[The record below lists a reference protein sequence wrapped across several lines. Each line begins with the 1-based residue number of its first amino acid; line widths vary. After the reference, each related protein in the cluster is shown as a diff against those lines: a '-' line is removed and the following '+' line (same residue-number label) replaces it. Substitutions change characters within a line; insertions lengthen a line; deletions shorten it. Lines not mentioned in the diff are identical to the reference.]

1 MATSHSQDQVLA
13 HSLADP
19 EAFWS
24 RQAEHLHWHRK
35 PTAALE
41 RSTTQLPS
49 GTKHET
55 WRWFPGGEIS
65 TCYNCVDRH
74 VLAGNGASPAIHY
87 DSPVTKTKRTIS
99 YAEMLEEVETLAGV
113 LREEGV
119 KRGDVV
125 LVYSTFLPSRSL
137 VSHKRT
143 VTHETQCP

>member
-125 LVYSTFLPSRSL
+125 LVYSTLLSSRSL